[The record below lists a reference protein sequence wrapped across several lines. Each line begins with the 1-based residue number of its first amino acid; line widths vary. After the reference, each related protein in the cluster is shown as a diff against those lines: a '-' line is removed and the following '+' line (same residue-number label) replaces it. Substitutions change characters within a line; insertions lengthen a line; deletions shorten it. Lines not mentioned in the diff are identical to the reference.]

1 MELIILKVSG
11 PSWWVDVFFSD
22 FFTFCLDKGNL
33 SLTLSLNWQTGSINQ
48 PPTGWGRDVEDGE
61 DGEDDQPCLQYLVR
75 GCWWCWHA
83 RVWVLTVTA
92 CPLPQHQC
100 EAGGRLSWALVC
112 QPLLST
118 HDSGAARRTQAHG
131 DCITEGCEASH
142 TITTS
147 RLTSHVTP
155 LTSHLSHHTQPD
167 REGRGARYL
176 SSTTDRNDGWS
187 ESVTSSHNTS
197 VNTNIWRQAILSPA
211 VGLPHWTGDI
221 SLTVHQILFLW
232 IPEDFCFII

>member
-22 FFTFCLDKGNL
+22 FFTFCLDQGNL

-48 PPTGWGRDVEDGE
+48 PPTGWGRDGEDGE
-61 DGEDDQPCLQYLVR
+61 DGEDDQSCLQYLVR

-118 HDSGAARRTQAHG
+118 HDSGAARRSRHTG
-131 DCITEGCEASH
+131 TASQRDVRH
-142 TITTS
+142 LTPSPRHVS
-147 RLTSHVTP
+147 RH
-155 LTSHLSHHTQPD
+155 TSHLSRHTHHTQPD

-221 SLTVHQILFLW
+221 SLTVPQILFLW

>member
-48 PPTGWGRDVEDGE
+48 PPTGWGRDGEDGE

-118 HDSGAARRTQAHG
+118 HDSGAARRSRHTG
-131 DCITEGCEASH
+131 TASQRDVRH
-142 TITTS
+142 LTPSPRHVS
-147 RLTSHVTP
+147 RH
-155 LTSHLSHHTQPD
+155 TSHLSRHTSHITLSRTERAVVPGIWAPPQTVMMDGRSPWRHHTTPLSIPTYDD
-167 REGRGARYL
+167 RP
-176 SSTTDRNDGWS
+176 SS
-187 ESVTSSHNTS
+187 
-197 VNTNIWRQAILSPA
+197 
-211 VGLPHWTGDI
+211 LP
-221 SLTVHQILFLW
+221 Q
-232 IPEDFCFII
+232 